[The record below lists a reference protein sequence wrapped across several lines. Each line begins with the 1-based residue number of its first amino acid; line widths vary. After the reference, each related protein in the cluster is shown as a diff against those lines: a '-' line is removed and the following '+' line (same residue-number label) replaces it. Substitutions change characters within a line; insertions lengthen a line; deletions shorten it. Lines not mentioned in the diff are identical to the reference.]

1 MRKAFRLLPLMLLM
15 AFAPLTITKTSAVV
29 SDPQGNLLP
38 KRVPG
43 SLVDYTVTITNPNSA
58 LTTVNGVVFADA
70 IPANTVLRVGDLGLL
85 AGSGPVVYTDGLLP
99 PSLLTYTYTSLGS
112 GTDRLDFSNDN
123 GATWTYTPSGEFD
136 SHVTNIRVRMGGN
149 QVAGSSFTLR
159 FRVKVK

>member
-1 MRKAFRLLPLMLLM
+1 MRKAVRLLPFLLLM
-15 AFAPLTITKTSAVV
+15 AFAPLTIVKTSAVV

-43 SLVDYTVTITNPNSA
+43 ALVDYTVTISNPNGA
-58 LTTVNGVVFADA
+58 LTTVNGVTFADA
-70 IPANTVLRVGDLGLL
+70 IPANTVLRVADLGLL
-85 AGSGPVVYTDGLLP
+85 NSGPVVYTDGLTP
-99 PSLLTYTYTSLGS
+99 PSLLTYSFSSLGS
-112 GTDRLDFSNDN
+112 TTDRLDFSNDN

>member
-43 SLVDYTVTITNPNSA
+43 SLVDYTVTISNPNGA
-58 LTTVNGVVFADA
+58 LTTVNGVTFADA

-85 AGSGPVVYTDGLLP
+85 PGSGPIVYTDGL
-99 PSLLTYTYTSLGS
+99 SLLSYSFTSLGS
-112 GTDRLDFSNDN
+112 STDRLDFSNDH

-136 SHVTNIRVRMGGN
+136 ANVTNIRVRMGGN